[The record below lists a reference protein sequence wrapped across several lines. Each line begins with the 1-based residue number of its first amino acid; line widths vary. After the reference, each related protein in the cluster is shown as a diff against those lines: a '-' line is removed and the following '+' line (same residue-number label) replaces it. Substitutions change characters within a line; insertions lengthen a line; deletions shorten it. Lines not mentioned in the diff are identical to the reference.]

1 MNQNPSIDTRID
13 QILNAIEWRN
23 DEGETDPNTSRQMS
37 QVEAK
42 EAIKKLLVEQEEI
55 NWHTHLENLAG
66 RGYITFEQKD
76 ILWNRNWK
84 PIVVE
89 LSNSLKGEQ

>member
-1 MNQNPSIDTRID
+1 MNQNPSIDARLND
-13 QILNAIEWRN
+13 ILKALA
-23 DEGETDPNTSRQMS
+23 ETYNGDRKIQEYFE
-37 QVEAK
+37 VDEAK

-76 ILWNRNWK
+76 ILWNRNWN